1 MINAFQNKFDI
12 LIEQKFL
19 NQENNENIEYNEY
32 NEYLILYNDFDDFED
47 DLDRMFAELK
57 VYSSS
62 NNIQIHKIN
71 WENRI

>member
-32 NEYLILYNDFDDFED
+32 LILYNDFDNFED
-47 DLDRMFAELK
+47 DMFAELK